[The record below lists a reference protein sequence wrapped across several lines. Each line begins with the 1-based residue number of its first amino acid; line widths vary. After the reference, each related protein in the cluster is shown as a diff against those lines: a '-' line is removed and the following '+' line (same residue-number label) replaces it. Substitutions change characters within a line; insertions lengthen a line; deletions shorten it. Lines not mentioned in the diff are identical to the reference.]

1 MADHVGE
8 LDDRYAGFK
17 LFYNKGV
24 AEIIDLGTFDTGYAE
39 VAVYGG
45 SDVADQEWIA
55 SLCDKEGGIF
65 GFWAFFNIFF
75 DSSFGG
81 RI

>member
-8 LDDRYAGFK
+8 LDDRYAGFE
-17 LFYNKGV
+17 LLYDECV
-24 AEIIDLGTFDTGYAE
+24 TEIVDLGTLDACYTK
-39 VAVYGG
+39 VTVY
-45 SDVADQEWIA
+45 SSSNVADQKWIT
-55 SLCDKEGGIF
+55 SLGDKEGSVF
-65 GFWAFFNIFF
+65 GFWAFFNVFF

>member
-8 LDDRYAGFK
+8 LDDGYTGFE
-17 LFYNKGV
+17 LLYNKGV
-24 AEIIDLGTFDTGYAE
+24 TEIIDLGTFDTSYTE
-39 VAVYGG
+39 VAVYSG
-45 SDVADQEWIA
+45 SNIADQKWIT
-55 SLCDKEGGIF
+55 SLGDKEGSVF
-65 GFWAFFNIFF
+65 GFWSFFNIFF

>member
-1 MADHVGE
+1 MPDHVGE

-17 LFYNKGV
+17 LLYYECV
-24 AEIIDLGTFDTGYAE
+24 AEIVDLGTFDTCYTE
-39 VAVYGG
+39 VAVYCS
-45 SDVADQEWIA
+45 SDVADQKWIT
-55 SLCDKEGGIF
+55 SLGDKEGSVF

-75 DSSFGG
+75 DSSFGC